1 MQIGPIRIGFNNQP
15 SENPWSW
22 HQLADIF
29 FVDQPVGTGFSTVDA
44 QGFVANEDEM
54 AKDFVGFLLSSC

>member
-1 MQIGPIRIGFNNQP
+1 MICSSQIGPIRIGFNNQP

-29 FVDQPVGTGFSTVDA
+29 FVDQPVGTGFSTADA
-44 QGFVANEDEM
+44 EGFVANEDQM
-54 AKDFVGFLLSSC
+54 GQDFVG